1 MEAADIQPKALI
13 RRAPVLIALA
23 ACATVAAV
31 PLGERFDLAVAES
44 ASIDGEGLDLTFDG
58 VTRDNRCP
66 KDVQCIVAGAATVVL
81 IAASDGERRELT
93 LEPVLDGQR
102 AVLGRHAQQQ
112 LGRIHGHHR
121 RDLVRQVVP
130 PGGSA
135 SERLDGL
142 EITVARVDPQPVAG
156 RRIEPEDYVVTVVVA
171 RPSPAR

>member
-93 LEPVLDGQR
+93 LD
-102 AVLGRHAQQQ
+102 
-112 LGRIHGHHR
+112 
-121 RDLVRQVVP
+121 VP